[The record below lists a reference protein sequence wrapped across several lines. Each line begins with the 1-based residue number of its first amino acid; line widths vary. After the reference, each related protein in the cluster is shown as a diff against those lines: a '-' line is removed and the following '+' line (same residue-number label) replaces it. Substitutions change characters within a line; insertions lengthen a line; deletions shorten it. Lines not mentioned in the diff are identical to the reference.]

1 MFPVHII
8 FDFQDISAL
17 ADAGRIEPVA
27 AVSPGHR
34 TVPTAH
40 HFPPEV
46 VEFHCC
52 NIIQKAGGIFKP
64 VSIQTWEQ
72 DKIYEDAEVM
82 LLIKTPTGNV
92 KRLKAEVLALHPYE
106 VPEFVVLKS
115 TDVSSAYFGWAKK
128 NTRFSR

>member
-1 MFPVHII
+1 MKK
-8 FDFQDISAL
+8 SLSLCLSSMKNL
-17 ADAGRIEPVA
+17 AQAKKIARHLIRKKLA
-27 AVSPGHR
+27 ACV
-34 TVPTAH
+34 
-40 HFPPEV
+40 
-46 VEFHCC
+46 
-52 NIIQKAGGIFKP
+52 NIIPK
-64 VSIQTWEQ
+64 VTSVYEWQ